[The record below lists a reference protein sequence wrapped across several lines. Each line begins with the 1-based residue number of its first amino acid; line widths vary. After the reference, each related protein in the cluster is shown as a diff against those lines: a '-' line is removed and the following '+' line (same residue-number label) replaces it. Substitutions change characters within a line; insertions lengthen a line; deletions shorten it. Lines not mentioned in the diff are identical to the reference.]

1 MTAQRVDPAEPKP
14 STVLGMSRAALV
26 EVLVF
31 FAAALVL
38 DALAFDGSRFRE
50 LTPHPFWL
58 FILVMSAHYGTA
70 TGVFAAVVGTL
81 LVFLG
86 NLPTRDPLQ
95 MDQSAYLLAVIGK
108 PVLWFVSAVVLGEL
122 RARRERVVVAQ
133 HEALR
138 ALEAENSSLSAAKA
152 SLERANERLQTS
164 GAGQVETTLSLV
176 QAART
181 VDVQETHSVF
191 ASVAPLIRNLLQPS
205 AYSIYLRHQDRLDL
219 VVHTTDGVVT
229 RAKDQYKR
237 GSALFDAVIDGRQL
251 VYVATPEGQEVLG
264 NDGIIAGPLV
274 DPETDEVLGM
284 LKVEALP
291 IAGLTQSSIHAF
303 KMLSEWIATAY
314 RNAKHYEEANRSR
327 VWHRN
332 SQLFTDAYYQA
343 VSTFIVALAER
354 AHFEVSQLTVRIDT
368 DGADGAASAARR
380 EAITEVIED
389 IVTAGLRTT
398 DLAFDYQSER
408 GEFVIILPMTVAGN
422 CRIVSDRLRDRIR
435 EGLADAG
442 MRARVGIT
450 YETLYVPTAA
460 DIKPWHRAVIRRT
473 YPYTL

>member
-1 MTAQRVDPAEPKP
+1 MTVDRVEPAAAPAR
-14 STVLGMSRAALV
+14 TLLGMPRTALV

-31 FAAALVL
+31 FAVALVL
-38 DALAFDGSRFRE
+38 DAVAFDGTRYRE

-58 FILVMSAHYGTA
+58 FVLIVSAHYGTA

-86 NLPTRDPLQ
+86 NLPSRDPLQ

-108 PVLWFVSAVVLGEL
+108 PLLWFVSAVVLGEL
-122 RARRERVVVAQ
+122 RARRERVVLAQ
-133 HEALR
+133 DEALR
-138 ALEAENSSLSAAKA
+138 TLEAENAHLAAAKLA
-152 SLERANERLQTS
+152 LEKANERLQTS
-164 GAGQVETTLSLV
+164 AAGQVETTLSLV

-219 VVHTTDGVVT
+219 VVHTTDGAVP
-229 RAKDQYKR
+229 RAQERYSR

-251 VYVATPEGQEVLG
+251 VHIATPEGQEVLG
-264 NDGIIAGPLV
+264 KDGIIAGPLV
-274 DPETDEVLGM
+274 DPETSEVLGM

-314 RNAKHYEEANRSR
+314 RNAKHYEEANRAR

-368 DGADGAASAARR
+368 DAGSNGSRR
-380 EAITEVIED
+380 EAITAVIEE
-389 IVTAGLRTT
+389 IVTGGLRTT
-398 DLAFDYQSER
+398 DLAFDYQAER
-408 GEFVIILPMTVAGN
+408 GEFVIILPMTIAAN
-422 CRIVSDRLRDRIR
+422 CRVVSDRLRERIR

-442 MRARVGIT
+442 MRARVAIT

-473 YPYTL
+473 DPYTL

>member
-164 GAGQVETTLSLV
+164 AAGQVETTLSLV

-237 GSALFDAVIDGRQL
+237 GSALFDAVIEVASSSTSPRPMGRRCW
-251 VYVATPEGQEVLG
+251 ATTVSSP
-264 NDGIIAGPLV
+264 DR
-274 DPETDEVLGM
+274 
-284 LKVEALP
+284 
-291 IAGLTQSSIHAF
+291 SSIRRPTKCSAC
-303 KMLSEWIATAY
+303 S
-314 RNAKHYEEANRSR
+314 RSR
-327 VWHRN
+327 PCR
-332 SQLFTDAYYQA
+332 S
-343 VSTFIVALAER
+343 LA
-354 AHFEVSQLTVRIDT
+354 
-368 DGADGAASAARR
+368 
-380 EAITEVIED
+380 
-389 IVTAGLRTT
+389 
-398 DLAFDYQSER
+398 
-408 GEFVIILPMTVAGN
+408 
-422 CRIVSDRLRDRIR
+422 
-435 EGLADAG
+435 
-442 MRARVGIT
+442 
-450 YETLYVPTAA
+450 
-460 DIKPWHRAVIRRT
+460 
-473 YPYTL
+473 